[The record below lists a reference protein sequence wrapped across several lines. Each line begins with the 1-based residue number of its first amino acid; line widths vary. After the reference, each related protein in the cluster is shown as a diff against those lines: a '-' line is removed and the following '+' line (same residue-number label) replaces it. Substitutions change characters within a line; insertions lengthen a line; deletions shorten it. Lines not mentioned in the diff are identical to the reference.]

1 MDFGKLPS
9 FSAADVSIIIHATE
23 DKNKI
28 LESICDI
35 FCIDAN
41 RFRHTELIGHWGN
54 RISLLTGNL
63 ESAEANRLVKKIL
76 LSLSSVEK
84 NQLLSSSHSFIDE
97 KGNLYLRLD
106 KQRICQKRI
115 SLSETDSIRFKFKP
129 ARGFKVNSNYD
140 YLVGD

>member
-1 MDFGKLPS
+1 MDFEKLPS

-23 DKNKI
+23 DKNKVI
-28 LESICDI
+28 ESICGI

-54 RISLLTGNL
+54 RISLLASNL

-76 LSLSSVEK
+76 LSLSPIEK

-115 SLSETDSIRFKFKP
+115 SLSETDSIRLKFKP
-129 ARGFKVNSNYD
+129 ARRFKVSSNYD
-140 YLVGD
+140 YLGG

>member
-1 MDFGKLPS
+1 MDFEKLPP
-9 FSAADVSIIIHATE
+9 FSAADVRIIIHATE
-23 DKNKI
+23 DKNKV
-28 LESICDI
+28 LESICGI
-35 FCIDAN
+35 FRIDAD

-84 NQLLSSSHSFIDE
+84 NQLSSASHSFIDE

-115 SLSETDSIRFKFKP
+115 SLSDTDSIRFKFKP
-129 ARGFKVNSNYD
+129 ARRFKANSNCD
-140 YLVGD
+140 YLAGD

>member
-1 MDFGKLPS
+1 MDFEKLPS

-23 DKNKI
+23 DKNKVI
-28 LESICDI
+28 ESICGI
-35 FCIDAN
+35 FCIDAD

-76 LSLSSVEK
+76 LSLSPIEK

-115 SLSETDSIRFKFKP
+115 SLSETDSIRLKFKP
-129 ARGFKVNSNYD
+129 AMRFKVSRNYD
-140 YLVGD
+140 YLGG

>member
-1 MDFGKLPS
+1 MDFEKLPPY
-9 FSAADVSIIIHATE
+9 SAADVRIIIHATE
-23 DKNKI
+23 DKNKVI
-28 LESICDI
+28 ESICGI
-35 FCIDAN
+35 FCIDAD

-115 SLSETDSIRFKFKP
+115 SLSDTDSIRFKFKP
-129 ARGFKVNSNYD
+129 ARRFKVNSNYG